1 METAQSNEILFS
13 ITTEDLQLGAIE
25 KVGKKLTK
33 EEIEIARDRLENALL
48 FDIDTVYKSIFS
60 EMIKK

>member
-13 ITTEDLQLGAIE
+13 ITTEDLQSRAIE
-25 KVGKKLTK
+25 KIGRKLTQ